1 MTDQIADLLVRLKN
15 AAAVRRLDLTMPYSK
30 MKEAIL
36 QILEA
41 NGFVKNIKISE
52 DTRSTG
58 SGQAAKKYI
67 SVKLVASK
75 PPTHIKQISKP
86 GHRIYTKGKDIKIPL
101 RGLALVI
108 ISTSIGVINAKDAA
122 KKGLGGEIICE
133 IW

>member
-15 AAAVRRLDLTMPYSK
+15 AAAVSRYDLTMPYSK

-36 QILEA
+36 KILEE
-41 NGFVKNIKISE
+41 NGFVKNIKITE
-52 DTRSTG
+52 ETRSTG
-58 SGQAAKKYI
+58 SVRATKKCLHVEI
-67 SVKLVASK
+67 VATK
-75 PPTHIKQISKP
+75 KPTHIKQISKP

-108 ISTSIGVINAKDAA
+108 ISTSKGLINAREAS
-122 KKGLGGEIICE
+122 KKGLGGELICE